1 MEDKTFLEDDFTFV
15 SQDHEVILKDEVL
28 PEKSFLERYFKTFL

>member
-28 PEKSFLERYFKTFL
+28 PEKPFWKDNFKTFL